1 MPLHLLHLFM
11 FCLHH
16 LGARQGRQTVAAPTH
31 SLAPAHPH
39 TRNGADISPPLAES
53 LLKQEESKPQ
63 YSLQLLKIV
72 AGSNFAITTR
82 LAAALAFKNY
92 VRLNYVV

>member
-1 MPLHLLHLFM
+1 M
-11 FCLHH
+11 FCLY
-16 LGARQGRQTVAAPTH
+16 LELTI
-31 SLAPAHPH
+31 LY
-39 TRNGADISPPLAES
+39 PLAES

-72 AGSNFAITTR
+72 AGSNFAVTTR

-92 VRLNYVV
+92 VRLNYVVRFSLYSSYKKPPGHF